1 MKTLR
6 ISVLM
11 MLILLVCNN
20 GHAQNVQEEY
30 WSLSAHFRVTKIK
43 KIPAKYLSDEK
54 RAKEGVKKVCYH
66 ITVELMDTDYFQQ
79 MAYIYGDNKTFKGT
93 KFSIISEESGT
104 ACDKTPIKK
113 NDVCFLTIS
122 LWSRIWHVGDLLT
135 HNSLWCYEVC
145 GYYIPYKR
153 LSSQPMR
160 ARELNG
166 LCYSINGDEK

>member
-1 MKTLR
+1 MSEEER
-6 ISVLM
+6 I
-11 MLILLVCNN
+11 
-20 GHAQNVQEEY
+20 NVGGGTQ
-30 WSLSAHFRVTKIK
+30 
-43 KIPAKYLSDEK
+43 
-54 RAKEGVKKVCYH
+54 CYN
-66 ITVELMDTDYFQQ
+66 ITVELIDTDCFQQ
-79 MAYIYGDNKTFKGT
+79 MAYIYGDKKTFKGK

-104 ACDKTPIKK
+104 ACDKIPIKK

-166 LCYSINGDEK
+166 LCYSLTGEETKQ